1 MPFFYFDVRD
11 SQGVNRDETGLELP
25 DLDTRLKIVAHLAA
39 RLDAEFTPEALR
51 YVAERFN
58 GGVRELEGVLRH
70 SLQRH
75 GRRERVSSRAL
86 ADMNRDALA
95 SGSDQVLE
103 ILIRDHGEGP
113 VRLALSTTTE
123 ILDQPGDQVSPS
135 PAAR

>member
-25 DLDTRLKIVAHLAA
+25 DLDSAI
-39 RLDAEFTPEALR
+39 
-51 YVAERFN
+51 
-58 GGVRELEGVLRH
+58 RE
-70 SLQRH
+70 
-75 GRRERVSSRAL
+75 GRRAP

-103 ILIRDHGEGP
+103 ILDHGEGP